1 MAVSEDATFNPRTEL
16 LPHIVDHYAKV
27 KPDALYAE
35 YPKSPLTYEH
45 GYRQVTFQGLANA
58 VNGLAAWLTEKLGPG
73 NGEILSYVGAN
84 DVRYPAL
91 VLGAIKAGYVMFYTS
106 PRNSV
111 VAHETLFKQLDCT
124 KFLAPTPRPPPVTAI
139 LDAFKMD
146 VLDVPSVDEL
156 LDTPYP
162 HFEFSRTYPEAAGER
177 LVVVHTSGSTGIPKP
192 IFWTHAVANKN
203 MEMGALGAPEG
214 FEIQD
219 HWMMNKRV
227 FSALPPFHAAG
238 LAMLLF
244 LVMPAGGTV
253 ICPTSAGLPS
263 AAGMVEAMKKTP
275 VEAALVAPFM
285 VLELAQNPEL
295 LEYCSQHLEL
305 LAYAGGDLPQAIGD
319 AVASKVRLI
328 NRYGASEMGLL
339 NLVHSDTY
347 RDRLKDWR
355 YMHFHPAL
363 GAEFRHVTGDEYEL
377 VFVRSPEREPH
388 LMMFAVF
395 PELQEYHTRDLFIRH
410 PDENKADLWR
420 YSARADDVVVFLNG
434 EKTNPISMEQHIT
447 ASNSE
452 VTAVL
457 VAGAQRFQASLI
469 IELGGKD
476 LTPSERAAFIEKI
489 WPSIEEANE
498 VCPAHARIAKTHIL
512 FATSEK
518 PMLRAGKGT
527 IQRAGTLELYA
538 QELESLY
545 ADADRLTSDADGES
559 TGPGRV
565 NDGQVLSAFIRETLI
580 SITGWNKD
588 SLSDTENFFHLG
600 LDSLQAITA
609 ARRLKRGLDFPKFT
623 PNLIYLHPSIS
634 ELTQAVIELQ
644 QHQETSEETQKEAR
658 LHVRSSLLEEFQDM
672 LKTTQAQAQTVVLTG
687 STGTLGTYIL
697 DALLKDPSV
706 AHVHCLNRK
715 ADSLAIQKQKNSF
728 YNLDSHL
735 DPSRVSFWT
744 ADLSQQDLCLK
755 PDVFETL
762 QETTTLVI
770 HNAWAVNFN
779 LSLSSFKPHLA
790 GVVNLANFSS
800 SGTQSPRLFFIS
812 SISSVMGHRS
822 ASAVTPEEV
831 IQTQEPGPNS
841 YADSKYLAEQLLG
854 QAARTRGIRASIARV
869 GQIAGAVRSP
879 GLWNKSEWFPS
890 LALSSLHVGAIPDTL
905 GPALNRIDW
914 VPIDLLAEVLV
925 DLALQEPSSTGSVV
939 DVAHPLNLSPTTWE
953 TIRPAV
959 SDTLSTFAGGK
970 PLEVISLPAW
980 ISRVRQDIETAGGSH
995 TSLGDGDLQTL
1006 LEKNPAAKLLEF
1018 FESLASSS
1026 EPDNVLDTQT
1036 TAKRS
1041 EKLQAVDAIKPE
1053 WIHKWVQEWVQQPL
1067 PN

>member
-1 MAVSEDATFNPRTEL
+1 MTAQDITFNPRTEL
-16 LPHIVDHYAKV
+16 LPNIVDHYAKV

-45 GYRQVTFQGLANA
+45 GYRQVTFRDLANA
-58 VNGLAAWLTEKLGPG
+58 VNGVAAWLTEKLGPG
-73 NGEILSYVGAN
+73 NGEILPYVGAN

-91 VLGAIKAGYVMFYTS
+91 VLGAAKAGYVMFYTS

-111 VAHETLFKQLDCT
+111 VAHESLFKELNCT
-124 KFLAPTPRPPPVTAI
+124 KFLSPTPRPPPVTAI

-146 VLDVPSVDEL
+146 VLEVPSVDEL
-156 LDTPYP
+156 LNTPYP
-162 HFEFSRTYPEAAGER
+162 HFEFSKTYPEAAGER

-192 IFWTHAVANKN
+192 IFWTHDAGNKN
-203 MEMGALGAPEG
+203 MEMGILDAPEG
-214 FEIQD
+214 FEAQD
-219 HWMMNKRV
+219 RWMMTKRI

-244 LVMPAGGTV
+244 LVMPVGGTV

-263 AAGMVEAMKKTP
+263 AAGLVEVMKHTP

-285 VLELAQNPEL
+285 VLELAQSPEL

-319 AVASKVRLI
+319 AVASRVRLI

-388 LMMFAVF
+388 QMMFTLF

-410 PDENKADLWR
+410 PDESKADLWR

-434 EKTNPISMEQHIT
+434 EKTNPVSMEQHIT

-452 VTAVL
+452 VTGVL
-457 VAGAQRFQASLI
+457 VAGAQRFQASLM
-469 IELGGKD
+469 IEFGGKD
-476 LTPSERAAFIEKI
+476 LNPSERAAAIEKL
-489 WPSIEEANE
+489 WPSIEEANA
-498 VCPAHARIAKTHIL
+498 VCPAHARVAKTHIL
-512 FATSEK
+512 FTTSEK

-527 IQRAGTLELYA
+527 IQRAGTLDLYA

-545 ADADRLTSDADGES
+545 ADADRLASHTDGELA
-559 TGPGRV
+559 GPGRV
-565 NDGQVLSAFIRETLI
+565 NDAQVVSDFIRQSLV
-580 SITGWNKD
+580 SIAKWDN
-588 SLSDTENFFHLG
+588 LSDEDNFFNLG

-609 ARRLKRGLDFPKFT
+609 ARWLKRGLDFPSFT
-623 PNLIYLHPSIS
+623 TNLIYLHPSVS
-634 ELTQAVIELQ
+634 ELTQAVLQLQ
-644 QHQETSEETQKEAR
+644 QHHEASEETKKDAQLQA
-658 LHVRSSLLEEFQDM
+658 RSSVLQEFQDM
-672 LKTTQAQAQTVVLTG
+672 LKTSEAQTVVLTG
-687 STGTLGTYIL
+687 STGTLGTYLL
-697 DALLKDPSV
+697 DSLLNNPSV
-706 AHVHCLNRK
+706 AHVHCLNRRS
-715 ADSLAIQKQKNSF
+715 DSRAIQHEKSSF
-728 YNLDSHL
+728 YGLGSSLDS
-735 DPSRVSFWT
+735 SRVSFWT
-744 ADLSQQDLCLK
+744 ADLSQPDLGLNA
-755 PDVFETL
+755 DVFKTL
-762 QETTTLVI
+762 QKTTTLVL

-812 SISSVMGHRS
+812 SISSVMGHRT

-831 IQTQEPGPNS
+831 IQTQGPGPNS
-841 YADSKYLAEQLLG
+841 YADSKYLAEQLLDS
-854 QAARTRGIRASIARV
+854 AARERGLPASIARV
-869 GQIAGAVRSP
+869 GQIAGAARSP

-890 LALSSLHVGAIPDTL
+890 LVLSSLHVGAIPDSL
-905 GPALNRIDW
+905 GPALDRIDW
-914 VPIDLLAEVLV
+914 VPIDLLAEILV
-925 DLALQEPSSTGSVV
+925 DLALQKPSSRGLV

-953 TIRPAV
+953 EIRPVV
-959 SDTLSTFAGGK
+959 SDALSTFAGK
-970 PLEVISLPAW
+970 PLDVVPFSEW
-980 ISRVRQDIETAGGSH
+980 ISR
-995 TSLGDGDLQTL
+995 TL
-1006 LEKNPAAKLLEF
+1006 LAQNPAAKLLDF
-1018 FESLASSS
+1018 FETSASTS
-1026 EPDNVLDTQT
+1026 EPGNVLDTQK
-1036 TAKRS
+1036 TAQRS
-1041 EKLQAVDAIKPE
+1041 EKLRAVDAIKPE
-1053 WIHKWVQEWVQQPL
+1053 WIRKWVQEWL
-1067 PN
+1067 